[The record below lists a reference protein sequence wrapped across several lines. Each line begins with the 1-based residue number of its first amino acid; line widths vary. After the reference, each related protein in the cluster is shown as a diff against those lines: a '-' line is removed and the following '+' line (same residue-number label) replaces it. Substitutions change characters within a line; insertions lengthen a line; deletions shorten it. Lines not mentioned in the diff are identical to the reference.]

1 MKKITIQSSYAK
13 DSMSLPNVEP
23 SADKIVRH
31 AKTLFPDAELYE
43 LGALFMSIGVFLT
56 SNAVPEMWKDLKP
69 TALLAHQL
77 LNQKDHDPQ
86 GTEGSTR

>member
-1 MKKITIQSSYAK
+1 MP
-13 DSMSLPNVEP
+13 LPNVEP

-56 SNAVPEMWKDLKP
+56 SNALPDMWKDLKP

-77 LNQKDHDPQ
+77 LNQKDHDKDQ
-86 GTEGSTR
+86 R